1 MLQNQKHITKIF
13 CGNQIKYFY
22 CLNSMKKMHNPST
35 KSFGQYKHIGSSMSE
50 KILKMNLHF
59 QQAVRIYI

>member
-35 KSFGQYKHIGSSMSE
+35 KSFGQYKHIGSSMSR
-50 KILKMNLHF
+50 KFLK
-59 QQAVRIYI
+59 